1 MALTLLSANNAS
13 TVLSAGISASATTLA
28 VNTGTGGIFP
38 SPVSGTS
45 FFKLTLIDAATGTL
59 TEIVHVTART
69 GDTMTIVRGQEGT
82 VSRLWSANDIAA
94 NMMTAGTLDLF
105 AQAGSLGG
113 AAQLNVGTTAGTVAA
128 GNDSRINGALQK
140 SANLSDLSSVPT
152 ALTNLGLSDVAHIP
166 YVQTL
171 GARMVSY
178 LTAGAFTF
186 TVPAEV
192 TRIRAR
198 VVGGG
203 GGAGGSAAAKSGGG
217 GGAGGYSEDWI
228 TVTAGQVLSI
238 TVGANGAG
246 GTTGNAG
253 TAGSVSS
260 VSGYLSASGGA
271 FGDAGGAGTG
281 AGGFGGA
288 GTGGSINTVGSDGTD
303 GATTATVG
311 SGVGGGSVLG
321 GSTRSGGTGRNSL
334 SIGGGGAASY
344 TLASQNGGNGH
355 AGAVIL
361 EY

>member
-1 MALTLLSANNAS
+1 MQKIGNIPNTRADNNGEFTDGNVAGGVPPTILPAEWFNTIQRELIS
-13 TVLSAGISASATTLA
+13 VLSAAGITPDSNKFDQVSKA
-28 VNTGTGGIFP
+28 VSKLITDGGFLKTVNNL
-38 SPVSGTS
+38 S
-45 FFKLTLIDAATGTL
+45 
-59 TEIVHVTART
+59 EIK
-69 GDTMTIVRGQEGT
+69 
-82 VSRLWSANDIAA
+82 
-94 NMMTAGTLDLF
+94 TAG
-105 AQAGSLGG
+105 
-113 AAQLNVGTTAGTVAA
+113 AAAVAA
-128 GNDSRINGALQK
+128 ALE
-140 SANLSDLSSVPT
+140 
-152 ALTNLGLSDVAHIP
+152 NLGLSDVAHIP
-166 YVQTL
+166 FVQTM
-171 GARMVSY
+171 GARMATY
-178 LTAGAFTF
+178 LTAGTFTF
-186 TVPAEV
+186 TVPDGV

-203 GGAGGSAAAKSGGG
+203 GGAGGSAAVKSGGG

-228 TVTAGQVLSI
+228 TVTPGQVLTI

-246 GTTGNAG
+246 GTAGNAG
-253 TAGSVSS
+253 ASGGSSS
-260 VSGYLSASGGA
+260 ISGYLSASGGA
-271 FGDAGGAGTG
+271 YGDAGGGGTG

-311 SGVGGGSVLG
+311 SGIGGGSILG

>member
-1 MALTLLSANNAS
+1 MQKIGDIPNTRADNNGEFTDGNVAGGVPPTILPAEWFNTIQRELINVLAAAGITPDSAKFDQVATAVSKLITDGGFLKTANN
-13 TVLSAGISASATTLA
+13 LSEIKTAGAAAVAQTLA
-28 VNTGTGGIFP
+28 
-38 SPVSGTS
+38 
-45 FFKLTLIDAATGTL
+45 
-59 TEIVHVTART
+59 
-69 GDTMTIVRGQEGT
+69 
-82 VSRLWSANDIAA
+82 
-94 NMMTAGTLDLF
+94 
-105 AQAGSLGG
+105 
-113 AAQLNVGTTAGTVAA
+113 
-128 GNDSRINGALQK
+128 
-140 SANLSDLSSVPT
+140 
-152 ALTNLGLSDVAHIP
+152 NLGLSDVAHLP
-166 YVQTL
+166 SVQTM

-178 LTAGAFTF
+178 LTAGTFTF
-186 TVPAEV
+186 TVPDGV

-238 TVGANGAG
+238 TVGASGAG
-246 GTTGNAG
+246 GTAGNAG

>member
-1 MALTLLSANNAS
+1 MHRIDTPTAQVDKFGAGKNGFTRGNPQTGVPATALDDDYFDAIQEEIAGVVESTGVALDKSNRTQLLTALKKLFLRTGNNFSEIAAAGSAA
-13 TVLSAGISASATTLA
+13 
-28 VNTGTGGIFP
+28 
-38 SPVSGTS
+38 
-45 FFKLTLIDAATGTL
+45 
-59 TEIVHVTART
+59 VTA
-69 GDTMTIVRGQEGT
+69 
-82 VSRLWSANDIAA
+82 
-94 NMMTAGTLDLF
+94 
-105 AQAGSLGG
+105 
-113 AAQLNVGTTAGTVAA
+113 
-128 GNDSRINGALQK
+128 AL
-140 SANLSDLSSVPT
+140 A
-152 ALTNLGLSDVAHIP
+152 NLGLSDVAHLP
-166 YVQTL
+166 SVQTM

-178 LTAGAFTF
+178 LTAGTFTF
-186 TVPAEV
+186 TVPDGV

-198 VVGGG
+198 VVGG

-228 TVTAGQVLSI
+228 TVTPGQVLSI

-303 GATTATVG
+303 GATTATPG
-311 SGVGGGSVLG
+311 SGVGGGSILG

>member
-1 MALTLLSANNAS
+1 MYGLDNNS
-13 TVLSAGISASATTLA
+13 GISVMPTVAPA
-28 VNTGTGGIFP
+28 VSPTPLWFTDGGANQPP
-38 SPVSGTS
+38 SYPGQDWFNIITAEVLNVLEEADITPDKGD
-45 FFKLTLIDAATGTL
+45 LTQLSKAIKK
-59 TEIVHVTART
+59 I
-69 GDTMTIVRGQEGT
+69 I
-82 VSRLWSANDIAA
+82 SS
-94 NMMTAGTLDLF
+94 
-105 AQAGSLGG
+105 GSL
-113 AAQLNVGTTAGTVAA
+113 LIKNNLSEIKAA
-128 GNDSRINGALQK
+128 GPDAIAQTLS
-140 SANLSDLSSVPT
+140 NLS
-152 ALTNLGLSDVAHIP
+152 LSDVAHIP
-166 YVQTL
+166 FVQTM
-171 GARMVSY
+171 GARMTVY
-178 LTAGAFTF
+178 LTAGTFTF
-186 TVPAEV
+186 TVPDGV

-228 TVTAGQVLSI
+228 TVTPGQVLTI

-246 GTTGNAG
+246 GTEGNAG
-253 TAGSVSS
+253 ASGGSSS
-260 VSGYLSASGGA
+260 ISGYLSASGGA
-271 FGDAGGAGTG
+271 YGDAGGGGTG

-311 SGVGGGSVLG
+311 SGIGGGSILG

>member
-1 MALTLLSANNAS
+1 MHRIDTPTAQVDKFGAGKNGFTRGNPQTGVPATALDDDYFDAVQEEL
-13 TVLSAGISASATTLA
+13 AGIVEAADITLKKTDRAQVLAAIKLLIGSETSTKYLKVASNLAEIKAAGAVAVTATLA
-28 VNTGTGGIFP
+28 
-38 SPVSGTS
+38 
-45 FFKLTLIDAATGTL
+45 
-59 TEIVHVTART
+59 
-69 GDTMTIVRGQEGT
+69 
-82 VSRLWSANDIAA
+82 
-94 NMMTAGTLDLF
+94 
-105 AQAGSLGG
+105 
-113 AAQLNVGTTAGTVAA
+113 
-128 GNDSRINGALQK
+128 
-140 SANLSDLSSVPT
+140 
-152 ALTNLGLSDVAHIP
+152 NLGLSDVAHLP
-166 YVQTL
+166 SVQTM

-178 LTAGAFTF
+178 LTAGTFTF
-186 TVPAEV
+186 IVPDGV

-228 TVTAGQVLSI
+228 TITAGQVLSI
-238 TVGANGAG
+238 TVGASGAG
-246 GTTGNAG
+246 GTAGNAG